1 MTKTT
6 GVSLASLN
14 ARKAAEVPIQFE
26 YVLEGK
32 PTGLFFRVLGSQGAT
47 VTQSINRLVN
57 ERRKEEAAKA
67 AQATPGEVVFTAIED
82 DVAFAQRLAAVR
94 LVGWRKPGE
103 TEGLAPDQVERF
115 QGIEDDWSAEA
126 ALTLC
131 QTNPDIAAQVTAAS
145 NRLSNFTKASPTV

>member
-14 ARKAAEVPIQFE
+14 ARKAADVPTEFE

-32 PTGLFFRVLGSQGAT
+32 PTGLFFKVLGGQSAS
-47 VTQSINRLVN
+47 VTQTVNRLVN
-57 ERRKEEAAKA
+57 ERRKEEAVKA
-67 AQATPGEVVFTAIED
+67 AQATEAVFTPIED
-82 DVAFAQRLAAVR
+82 DIAFGQGLAAVR

-126 ALTLC
+126 ALKLC
-131 QTNPDIAAQVTAAS
+131 QSNPDIAFQVNAAS
-145 NRLSNFTKASPTV
+145 NKLSNFIKASPTV

>member
-14 ARKAAEVPIQFE
+14 ARKAAEVPIEFE

-32 PTGLFFRVLGSQGAT
+32 PTGLFFKVLGGQSTQ
-47 VTQSINRLVN
+47 VTQTVNRLVN

-67 AQATPGEVVFTAIED
+67 VQATEATFTPVED
-82 DVAFAQRLAAVR
+82 DIAFGQRLSAVR

-103 TEGLAPDQVERF
+103 TQGLAADQVERF

-131 QTNPDIAAQVTAAS
+131 QTNPDIAAQVLTAS
-145 NRLSNFTKASPTV
+145 NKLSNFIKASPTA